1 MHLTASFKIAI
12 TYIFVFSFITKYQ
25 SVSSFEINDE
35 IKSDDFLIQK
45 RDTSNVLTYEQIKYS
60 LELYLKY
67 YELIE
72 DDIFQNA
79 AQKKK
84 ITHNF
89 IILKNKL
96 IDMMNQSEANKKLMY
111 NILKKHKS
119 IYIKRA

>member
-1 MHLTASFKIAI
+1 MHLTASFKLVI

-84 ITHNF
+84 TTHNF

-111 NILKKHKS
+111 NILKKH
-119 IYIKRA
+119 RA